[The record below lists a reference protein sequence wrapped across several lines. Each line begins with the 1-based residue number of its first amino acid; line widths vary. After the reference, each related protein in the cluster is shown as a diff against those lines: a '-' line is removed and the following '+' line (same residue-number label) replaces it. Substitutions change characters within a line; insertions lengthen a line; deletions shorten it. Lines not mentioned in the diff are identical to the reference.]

1 MDILENKSYNLG
13 QISQTRTIIVLATV
27 LLSSL
32 FLHFPELSAQK
43 FPSTS
48 SISTISNSTTLDKA
62 VLIPDSLSL
71 VNCSLGKTPSDPVDM
86 NTVVFK
92 DIAKTIHVEKEV
104 FTCKTKNGASVVAL
118 VSLYTELF
126 ENMNSFKPLNKVVEA
141 ITCVKG
147 FNGTVSYCKSKSV
160 PLSNNLVYLNC
171 DPRVLRTLPLSL
183 PIEMETVVSSEGI
196 AKTVE
201 SEKEVFLCDLKQN
214 IPTKLLD
221 VNLFTEIFEDI
232 VNGKVLK
239 KSVESVTCQMDI
251 ATASILKCGTLR
263 HL

>member
-1 MDILENKSYNLG
+1 
-13 QISQTRTIIVLATV
+13 
-27 LLSSL
+27 
-32 FLHFPELSAQK
+32 
-43 FPSTS
+43 
-48 SISTISNSTTLDKA
+48 
-62 VLIPDSLSL
+62 
-71 VNCSLGKTPSDPVDM
+71 
-86 NTVVFK
+86 
-92 DIAKTIHVEKEV
+92 
-104 FTCKTKNGASVVAL
+104 
-118 VSLYTELF
+118 
-126 ENMNSFKPLNKVVEA
+126 
-141 ITCVKG
+141 
-147 FNGTVSYCKSKSV
+147 
-160 PLSNNLVYLNC
+160 
-171 DPRVLRTLPLSL
+171 
-183 PIEMETVVSSEGI
+183 METVVSSEGI